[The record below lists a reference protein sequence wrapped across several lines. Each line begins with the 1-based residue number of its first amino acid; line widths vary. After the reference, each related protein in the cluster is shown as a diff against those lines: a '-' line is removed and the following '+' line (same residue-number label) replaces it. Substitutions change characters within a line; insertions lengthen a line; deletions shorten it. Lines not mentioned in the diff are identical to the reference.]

1 MGRFL
6 GRRRGA
12 QERNREEAAGEI
24 SGYER
29 ASDTGRWRFLRSGN
43 MPGNPAFFRYQR
55 EVRLRSSVV
64 RLLYDRRFT
73 DHAGGTYDETM
84 ATTPSQSRITVEPGK
99 CGGRPCIRHMRI
111 RVKDVLEMLASGA
124 SEDQI
129 LTDYPDLEREDI
141 RACLE
146 YAAQYF
152 DHPVFVG

>member
-1 MGRFL
+1 M
-6 GRRRGA
+6 
-12 QERNREEAAGEI
+12 Q
-24 SGYER
+24 R
-29 ASDTGRWRFLRSGN
+29 A
-43 MPGNPAFFRYQR
+43 
-55 EVRLRSSVV
+55 VRLRSSFVC
-64 RLLYDRRFT
+64 LLNDRRFT
-73 DHAGGTYDETM
+73 DHAGGTYDEIM

-129 LTDYPDLEREDI
+129 LADYPDLEREDI

>member
-1 MGRFL
+1 MT
-6 GRRRGA
+6 
-12 QERNREEAAGEI
+12 AARSTSRPVAVVVLVVTASEFPVSPGVSSEG
-24 SGYER
+24 SGLQIR
-29 ASDTGRWRFLRSGN
+29 H
-43 MPGNPAFFRYQR
+43 
-55 EVRLRSSVV
+55 
-64 RLLYDRRFT
+64 RRFDSDRSLST
-73 DHAGGTYDETM
+73 EDPRDVRVRPGVTGVFRFSIARGTYDETM

-129 LTDYPDLEREDI
+129 LADYPDLEREDI

>member
-1 MGRFL
+1 M
-6 GRRRGA
+6 
-12 QERNREEAAGEI
+12 Q
-24 SGYER
+24 R
-29 ASDTGRWRFLRSGN
+29 A
-43 MPGNPAFFRYQR
+43 
-55 EVRLRSSVV
+55 VRLRSSFVC
-64 RLLYDRRFT
+64 LLNDRRFT
-73 DHAGGTYDETM
+73 DHAGGTYDEIM
-84 ATTPSQSRITVEPGK
+84 ATTPSQSRITVEPGT

-129 LTDYPDLEREDI
+129 LADYPDLEREDI